1 LQVRILPGAPAFAE
15 ASAGTPK
22 IIRIFD
28 KNFDSTIDAKAVRRS
43 ITCPAKQFVKTDA
56 KAGLFS
62 TTRIHIHL
70 MAKLIE
76 IFMCL

>member
-1 LQVRILPGAPAFAE
+1 
-15 ASAGTPK
+15 
-22 IIRIFD
+22 
-28 KNFDSTIDAKAVRRS
+28 
-43 ITCPAKQFVKTDA
+43 VKTDA